1 MIICECGHG
10 IEEHDS
16 HGCQVWLKHE
26 YFYKTLPCQCTLSAS
41 LIEARY
47 WARRMMKERD
57 ELQLELDLLK
67 TRFNIQELAI
77 NNLGIQAGEQF
88 ERAQENDKNA
98 AYWAG
103 MWAAENKE
111 CNKLQEQTIEMW
123 TIEEFVKYKKQ
134 LEIAEEAIKKARTVV
149 AEKHHKEDT
158 IYLKPNLVA
167 YEILDN
173 ALAEIN
179 KEGG

>member
-1 MIICECGHG
+1 MIICDCK
-10 IEEHDS
+10 HDIKK
-16 HGCQVWLKHE
+16 HMDNGCYAAKTE
-26 YFYKTLPCQCTLSAS
+26 YKRNTMDEMCDCRLSKETV
-41 LIEARY
+41 EARY
-47 WARRMMKERD
+47 WARKMMSERD

-67 TRFNIQELAI
+67 TRFNIQELA
-77 NNLGIQAGEQF
+77 
-88 ERAQENDKNA
+88 R
-98 AYWAG
+98 
-103 MWAAENKE
+103 
-111 CNKLQEQTIEMW
+111 EQTIEMW

-149 AEKHHKEDT
+149 AEKHHKGDM

>member
-1 MIICECGHG
+1 MIICDCGHDCYC
-10 IEEHDS
+10 HFS
-16 HGCQVWLKHE
+16 QGCAYCGCVE
-26 YFYKTLPCQCTLSAS
+26 SFST
-41 LIEARY
+41 IEARY
-47 WARRMMKERD
+47 WARKMVRERD

-67 TRFNIQELAI
+67 TRFNIQELA
-77 NNLGIQAGEQF
+77 
-88 ERAQENDKNA
+88 R
-98 AYWAG
+98 
-103 MWAAENKE
+103 
-111 CNKLQEQTIEMW
+111 EQTIEMW

>member
-1 MIICECGHG
+1 MIICDCK
-10 IEEHDS
+10 HDIKK
-16 HGCQVWLKHE
+16 HMDNGCYAAKTE
-26 YFYKTLPCQCTLSAS
+26 YKRNTMDEMCDCRLSKETV
-41 LIEARY
+41 EARY
-47 WARRMMKERD
+47 WARKMMSERD

-67 TRFNIQELAI
+67 TRFNIQELA
-77 NNLGIQAGEQF
+77 
-88 ERAQENDKNA
+88 R
-98 AYWAG
+98 
-103 MWAAENKE
+103 
-111 CNKLQEQTIEMW
+111 EQTIEMW

>member
-1 MIICECGHG
+1 MIICDCK
-10 IEEHDS
+10 HDIKK
-16 HGCQVWLKHE
+16 HMDNGCYAAKTE
-26 YFYKTLPCQCTLSAS
+26 YKRNTMDEMCDCRLSKETV
-41 LIEARY
+41 EARY
-47 WARRMMKERD
+47 WARKMMRERD
-57 ELQLELDLLK
+57 ELQLELDFLK
-67 TRFNIQELAI
+67 VRFNIQELAT
-77 NNLGIQAGEQF
+77 NL
-88 ERAQENDKNA
+88 
-98 AYWAG
+98 
-103 MWAAENKE
+103 
-111 CNKLQEQTIEMW
+111 LQSQLEEEPSIEMW

-149 AEKHHKEDT
+149 AEKHHKGDM